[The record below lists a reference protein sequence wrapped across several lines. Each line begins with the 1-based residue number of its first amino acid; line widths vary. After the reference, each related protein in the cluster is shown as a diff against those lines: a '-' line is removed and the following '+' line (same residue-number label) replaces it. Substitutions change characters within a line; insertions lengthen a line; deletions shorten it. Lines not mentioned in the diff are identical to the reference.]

1 MITNKNHLC
10 VVHTQNEKKSK
21 SVYDDYKTK
30 NEGIIQMVCKDTLEL
45 IPVVF
50 KTKRQLT
57 KLIKINR
64 EIKRELRMVS

>member
-1 MITNKNHLC
+1 MITNKRLC
-10 VVHTQNEKKSK
+10 MVHTKNEKTSK

-30 NEGIIQMVCKDTLEL
+30 NEGIIQMICKDTLEV

-57 KLIKINR
+57 KLININR
-64 EIKRELRMVS
+64 EIKREQRMVS